1 MPLIVQKYG
10 GSSVANAERLRNV
23 ARRVASTRSHGDQV
37 VVVVSAMGDTTDE
50 LIALAKEMAEH
61 PDPREMDLLLSTG
74 EIISVTLVSMA
85 LHSLGVP
92 AISLTGAQ
100 AGIQTESFFSRAR
113 ILNVEPS
120 RVRRELAEDKVVI
133 VAGFQGVT
141 DQQEITTIG
150 RGGSDTTAVALA
162 CSLHASEC
170 QIYTD
175 VEGVYTADPR
185 VVVDARK
192 LTEISYDEML
202 ELASL
207 GAKVMAPRAVELG
220 AVYGMPIRV
229 ASSFSAQAGTLI
241 HEGATDSMEIRNKVR
256 GIAHDTDV
264 AKITVVGVPDR
275 PGIAASLFAPLA
287 AAGISVDTIVQ
298 NAGLPS
304 NDPRAGAQI
313 TDLTFTV
320 TKGDLPKAMA
330 LVEPVAREIGAQD
343 CISNGGLGKVSI
355 VGSGIRTAPGY
366 AARMFEALHEAQINI
381 EMITTSEIR
390 ITCVIAEEKVANAVR
405 ALHRAFELEKPEE

>member
-23 ARRVASTRSHGDQV
+23 ARRVAGTRGKGHEV

-50 LIALAKEMAEH
+50 LIRLAQEMAEH

-113 ILNVEPS
+113 ILSVEPR
-120 RVRRELAEDKVVI
+120 RVEQELAEEKVVI

-141 DQQEITTIG
+141 ADQEITTIG

-162 CSLHASEC
+162 CALQADEC

-175 VEGVYTADPR
+175 VEGVFTADPR
-185 VVVDARK
+185 VVPEARK
-192 LTEISYDEML
+192 LSEINYDEML

-220 AVYGMPIRV
+220 AVYDMPILV
-229 ASSFSAQAGTLI
+229 ASSLAEAPGTLI
-241 HEGATDSMEIRNKVR
+241 HEVAADRMEVRNKVR

-264 AKITVVGVPDR
+264 AKITLVGVPDR

-287 AAGISVDTIVQ
+287 AAGVSVDTIVQ
-298 NAGLPS
+298 NAGS
-304 NDPRAGAQI
+304 RKT

-320 TKGDLPKAMA
+320 AKNDLSRAMG
-330 LVEPVAREIGAQD
+330 VVGPVSRDIGAQD
-343 CISNGGLGKVSI
+343 CLSDARLGKVSI
-355 VGSGIRTAPGY
+355 VGTGIQTAPGY
-366 AARMFEALHEAQINI
+366 AARMFEALFEAGINI

-390 ITCVIAEEKVANAVR
+390 ITCVIADDKVPEAVR
-405 ALHRAFELEKPEE
+405 ALHRAFELEKPEA